1 MKWLIAAWLLL
12 IASAGAFFAYKGF
25 CSLNQHAIEMLDAY
39 KQDAL
44 AAKPALENIAQV
56 TAVIEQASQAQAQ
69 SAAQIERD
77 IRVETWHLD
86 RSLTALDKTITAYG
100 TIPEHL
106 NKVADAG
113 TETAQAATVTI
124 QAGKPLLEAGTRAVD
139 ASTLA
144 VEHFDK
150 LASNPIWLQAGKNI
164 VGMTASGDLILA
176 DGSRVSK
183 KLADDYTKKQTPW
196 MRFWHYAGD
205 TYDLGAMLAR
215 HTP

>member
-1 MKWLIAAWLLL
+1 MKWLVVAWLLTL
-12 IASAGAFFAYKGF
+12 TTLGAVLSYRGM

-77 IRVETWHLD
+77 IRAETWHLD
-86 RSLTALDKTITAYG
+86 RSLTALDKTVSAYG

-124 QAGKPLLEAGTRAVD
+124 QAGKPLLESGTRAVD

-150 LASNPIWLQAGKNI
+150 LVSDPIWLETGKH
-164 VGMTASGDLILA
+164 VEGMTASGDLILA
-176 DGSRVSK
+176 DAQWKEHQLLHPDKVR
-183 KLADDYTKKQTPW
+183 LT
-196 MRFWHYAGD
+196 FWGGMWAAAKYVHQFE
-205 TYDLGAMLAR
+205 
-215 HTP
+215 PPIF